1 MLAVFC
7 CGITFL
13 YTVKTFTQIGL
24 IKAKC
29 PMTREAFQTE
39 RMLGRRRPSCQ
50 PDMKEAGKQE
60 IQYLDKVNESWGKS

>member
-7 CGITFL
+7 CGITFF
-13 YTVKTFTQIGL
+13 YTVIGL
-24 IKAKC
+24 IEAKC

-50 PDMKEAGKQE
+50 PDVEEAGK
-60 IQYLDKVNESWGKS
+60 IQYLDGVNESWGKS

>member
-7 CGITFL
+7 CGTTFF
-13 YTVKTFTQIGL
+13 YIVKVCPSDWFNRE
-24 IKAKC
+24 AKC

-50 PDMKEAGKQE
+50 LDVEEAGK
-60 IQYLDKVNESWGKS
+60 IQYLDGVNESWGKS